1 MFALIARASTIN
13 TSNEREG
20 SVGDVDK
27 SLFNPGG
34 VVPKKKQKQ
43 NTEKKKGATVTVCTE
58 NVAGSWIQL
67 VQQQVVIAQNVQV
80 FVNAY
85 IIYQLVACVC
95 TPRSIA
101 ELLDLHTHHEMSHEP
116 PMCCII

>member
-34 VVPKKKQKQ
+34 VVPKKKIE
-43 NTEKKKGATVTVCTE
+43 TEHREEEGC
-58 NVAGSWIQL
+58 NGD
-67 VQQQVVIAQNVQV
+67 
-80 FVNAY
+80 
-85 IIYQLVACVC
+85 
-95 TPRSIA
+95 R
-101 ELLDLHTHHEMSHEP
+101 LH
-116 PMCCII
+116 